1 MRRELTIF
9 EQCKFD
15 KNCTHVTVH
24 FCWYGSRRPFNG
36 DARKTQVQYICM
48 SPFSNV
54 RFRLLFFLC
63 GFQFSKENGSSLIP
77 TFQHRRN
84 DGWAWWESS
93 SPNDFPNNGNESQKG
108 KSRPRYP
115 RGWVTAI
122 RIAAGIDASAVNTLV
137 IREHNITALVVH
149 VSGWTKPLRP
159 NISAKNSGRFDAI
172 FCIVSGVAGNGRRG
186 IGISVEFGAKG
197 VNAGVTDDTFDR
209 GNNREL
215 RQNDKCHKR

>member
-1 MRRELTIF
+1 MVPV
-9 EQCKFD
+9 D
-15 KNCTHVTVH
+15 HSMVTLV
-24 FCWYGSRRPFNG
+24 RPKYNTF
-36 DARKTQVQYICM
+36 ACHPFPM
-48 SPFSNV
+48 SVFGCCSFS
-54 RFRLLFFLC
+54 C

-137 IREHNITALVVH
+137 IREHNILLRRDEKAV
-149 VSGWTKPLRP
+149 TKVFSFRSFEHHWKYSNPS
-159 NISAKNSGRFDAI
+159 NTTK
-172 FCIVSGVAGNGRRG
+172 
-186 IGISVEFGAKG
+186 ISVGHNTTYYYISPEQFQSIIQLTRHWLYMSLDEQNLC
-197 VNAGVTDDTFDR
+197 VPTFPPKTPVV
-209 GNNREL
+209 L
-215 RQNDKCHKR
+215 TQYFAS